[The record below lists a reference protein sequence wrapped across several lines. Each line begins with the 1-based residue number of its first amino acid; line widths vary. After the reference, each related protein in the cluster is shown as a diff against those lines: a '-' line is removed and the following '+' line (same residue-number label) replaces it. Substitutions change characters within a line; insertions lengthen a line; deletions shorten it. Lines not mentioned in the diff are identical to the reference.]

1 MAKKRPTKK
10 RATKKSRSKGKR
22 RTGKKFGSKPEKKSR
37 LPELEVQY
45 NQLMASTQD
54 SQNPLVRENAR
65 VLAERMTQFK
75 AGEIKAEQVKATI
88 DIQMETIQA
97 LAATTPSTAT
107 TPSGD
112 RTPNL
117 HETDVGSQAVGN
129 RIETTSVKVFVVTSC
144 YKSMPI
150 ESSIRS

>member
-37 LPELEVQY
+37 LAELEVQY

-54 SQNPLVRENAR
+54 SQNPLIRENAR

-88 DIQMETIQA
+88 DIQIETIQA
-97 LAATTPSTAT
+97 LAATTPSGDR
-107 TPSGD
+107 TPNLSGD

-117 HETDVGSQAVGN
+117 HETDLALKLLEIGL
-129 RIETTSVKVFVVTSC
+129 KLLL
-144 YKSMPI
+144 
-150 ESSIRS
+150 

>member
-45 NQLMASTQD
+45 NQLMALTQD
-54 SQNPLVRENAR
+54 SQTPLIRENAR
-65 VLAERMTQFK
+65 VLAERMAQFK
-75 AGEIKAEQVKATI
+75 AGQIKAEQVKATI
-88 DIQMETIQA
+88 DIQIKT
-97 LAATTPSTAT
+97 TTPSTAT

-117 HETDVGSQAVGN
+117 HETDLALKLLEIGL
-129 RIETTSVKVFVVTSC
+129 KLLL
-144 YKSMPI
+144 
-150 ESSIRS
+150 

>member
-1 MAKKRPTKK
+1 M
-10 RATKKSRSKGKR
+10 
-22 RTGKKFGSKPEKKSR
+22 
-37 LPELEVQY
+37 EVQY

-97 LAATTPSTAT
+97 LAAMTPSGT

-112 RTPNL
+112 RTPTL
-117 HETDVGSQAVGN
+117 HETDVALKLLEIGL
-129 RIETTSVKVFVVTSC
+129 KLLL
-144 YKSMPI
+144 
-150 ESSIRS
+150 

>member
-10 RATKKSRSKGKR
+10 PATKKSRSKGKR

-88 DIQMETIQA
+88 DIQIETIQA
-97 LAATTPSTAT
+97 LAATTPSGDR
-107 TPSGD
+107 TPNLSGD

-117 HETDVGSQAVGN
+117 HETDLALKLLEIGL
-129 RIETTSVKVFVVTSC
+129 KLLL
-144 YKSMPI
+144 
-150 ESSIRS
+150 